1 MSMFSFLR
9 GISVD
14 QQVKDYAHA
23 HYIFRTGNYRLA
35 PKYQFLFYVRFNL
48 NVEHSMYDGLRGYGD
63 TSEVGALVKTIS
75 LPKFTAE
82 VKTLNAYNRVN
93 LVQTK
98 LKYDP
103 VTIRFHDD
111 GADTIRKLWYDY
123 YSYYYRDS
131 DYSDALYGS
140 PHKYLPRATDLWG
153 YTPRDNDGKFDTRLI
168 NNIQIYSF
176 HQKKFSEVT
185 LHNPMIT
192 AFRHG
197 EHDMAQGTGLLEQ
210 EMTLQYETVTYS
222 SGWFTS
228 ENFGSDMLL
237 NYDNTPSSMTPFDQ
251 APRFDGFTS
260 YPVVAT
266 TAVGGLAG
274 DSEIDVASAGGDL
287 GSIEAG
293 QVVAGEG
300 VADGT
305 VVAPSYI
312 GGLKVPLSAPLTLDA
327 KGIYEFGVQ
336 DAARRAGGAAA
347 LPNTELSYENGQP
360 IQVSQAVNRFTQ
372 GGTVEQNS
380 QSGAYSYGGNYSYG
394 PGAQGYSA
402 GAPAGGPPVKTNNS
416 VFSKV
421 ATGVGS
427 ALIGQ
432 VIRGRNPLSKI
443 DAPAIS
449 NLLYQAGTIAGKDG
463 GKELI
468 AAGGLVRS
476 GQQLAKGGIGPGNLG
491 TAISAIKNAGIVAGG
506 LAKLGGLNGLGGTG
520 GKKPEEMLPYDRK
533 SSQATTNG
541 TAVARSLA
549 QFPMSPVP
557 DFPPLFNTIV
567 AYAKTAEAKRKAD
580 EAKAAKAET
589 DSLAARYPPKKYSDS
604 PAVMNDSA
612 DAGSASNQT
621 NSNGYA

>member
-1 MSMFSFLR
+1 MFSFLQ

-14 QQVKDYAHA
+14 SKMKDYAHA
-23 HYIFRTGNYRLA
+23 SYIFRTSNYRLA

-48 NVEHSMYDGLRGYGD
+48 NKEHSMYQGPRGNGD
-63 TSEVGALVKTIS
+63 TSEVGALVKNIS

-103 VTIRFHDD
+103 VTIKFHDD

-123 YSYYYRDS
+123 YSFYYRDG
-131 DYSDALYGS
+131 DYTDALYGA

-153 YTPRDNDGKFDTRLI
+153 YTLRDNDGKFDTRLI

-192 AFRHG
+192 SFRHG
-197 EHDMAQGTGLLEQ
+197 EHDMAQGNGVMEQ
-210 EMTLQYETVTYS
+210 DMTVQFETVTYAA
-222 SGWFTS
+222 GYFTS
-228 ENFGSDMLL
+228 ENFGEDMLL
-237 NYDNTPSSMTPFDQ
+237 HYDKTPSPMTPNDTS
-251 APRFDGFTS
+251 PVVDGATS

-274 DSEIDVASAGGDL
+274 GSEIDVASANGDL
-287 GSIEAG
+287 GSIESG
-293 QVVAGEG
+293 QAVAGAG

-336 DAARRAGGAAA
+336 DAARRGAAA
-347 LPNTELSYENGQP
+347 APNTEVTYENGQP
-360 IQVSQAVNRFTQ
+360 VQVSQAIDRFTQ

-394 PGAQGYSA
+394 PGAQGYTPGTTNT
-402 GAPAGGPPVKTNNS
+402 GAPVKTNNS

-421 ATGVGS
+421 AVGVGS
-427 ALIGQ
+427 ALVGQ
-432 VIRGRNPLSKI
+432 IIRGRNPLSKI

-476 GQQLAKGGIGPGNLG
+476 GQALARGGIGPGNLG
-491 TAISAIKNAGIVAGG
+491 TAISAIKNAGIIAGG
-506 LAKLGGLNGLGGTG
+506 IT
-520 GKKPEEMLPYDRK
+520 GKKPEELLSFNK
-533 SSQATTNG
+533 NSSQATTNG
-541 TAVARSLA
+541 AAVGQQIA
-549 QFPMSPVP
+549 QYAQTPVP
-557 DFPPLFNTIV
+557 AFPPLFNTVI
-567 AYAKTAEAKRKAD
+567 AYAKTAAEKKKAE
-580 EAKAAKAET
+580 EAKAAQAET
-589 DSLAARYPPKKYSDS
+589 NNLASRYPPKNYSDS
-604 PAVMNDSA
+604 AATMNDSSSY
-612 DAGSASNQT
+612 GPPSNQ
-621 NSNGYA
+621 SSPAKPSQGYTI

>member
-1 MSMFSFLR
+1 MSMFSFLK

-14 QQVKDYAHA
+14 QQMKDYAHA

-48 NVEHSMYDGLRGYGD
+48 NTEHSMYQGLRGTGD

-82 VKTLNAYNRVN
+82 IKTLNAYNRVN

-123 YSYYYRDS
+123 YSFYYRDS

-153 YTPRDNDGKFDTRLI
+153 YTLRDNDGKFDTRLI

-185 LHNPMIT
+185 LHNPLIT
-192 AFRHG
+192 SFRHG
-197 EHDMAQGTGLLEQ
+197 EHDMAQGSGVMEQ
-210 EMTLQYETVTYS
+210 EMSVQFETVTYS
-222 SGWFTS
+222 SGYFTS
-228 ENFGSDMLL
+228 ENFGADMLL
-237 NYDNTPSSMTPFDQ
+237 NYDNTPSTMTPNDISSPFSG
-251 APRFDGFTS
+251 PTS
-260 YPVVAT
+260 YPIVAT

-274 DSEIDVASAGGDL
+274 ADTMEVASAQGDL
-287 GSIEAG
+287 GVIEEG
-293 QVVAGEG
+293 QPVSGEG
-300 VADGT
+300 IAAGT
-305 VVAPSYI
+305 VVAAGYNGSTTI
-312 GGLKVPLSAPLTLDA
+312 PLSAPLTLDA

-336 DAARRAGGAAA
+336 DAARKAGTA
-347 LPNTELSYENGQP
+347 PNTEVTYENGQP
-360 IQVSQAVNRFTQ
+360 VQVSQAIDRFTQ

-394 PGAQGYSA
+394 PGAQGYTA
-402 GAPAGGPPVKTNNS
+402 GTTNSGPPVKTNNS
-416 VFSKV
+416 VFTKV

-427 ALIGQ
+427 ALVGQ
-432 VIRGRNPLSKI
+432 IIRGRNPLSKI

-491 TAISAIKNAGIVAGG
+491 TAIGAIKNAGIIAEG
-506 LAKLGGLNGLGGTG
+506 LGKLGGLGGTG
-520 GKKPEEMLPYDRK
+520 GKKPEDLLQYSK
-533 SSQATTNG
+533 NSSQAVTNG
-541 TAVARSLA
+541 AAVGRQIASYP
-549 QFPMSPVP
+549 QSPVP
-557 DFPPLFNTIV
+557 AFPPLFNTII
-567 AYAKTAEAKRKAD
+567 AYAKTAEEKKKAAQAKAD
-580 EAKAAKAET
+580 DTET
-589 DSLAARYPPKKYSDS
+589 ASLASRYPPKKYSDS

-612 DAGSASNQT
+612 DAGPASNQT
-621 NSNGYA
+621 DPNGYA